1 MLGWLLVSLL
11 VGGSLADGDPHRAQ
25 ASAAAAEQYDPL
37 YSQSLSGA
45 GHDSPP
51 PPPPPPRPI
60 VSTVEA
66 LNVAKWDR
74 LIPDVELPW
83 LVLYISCAA
92 SIPLA
97 QVCRR
102 TAAVALPL
110 AGTGTAAL
118 PHPWCA
124 LCVSRA
130 ASELQAY
137 QQELRNQ
144 ATALAGHLRLGWLDC
159 SEPGNDVICEEQL
172 SRTTLDS
179 SGGAEQE
186 EDEQDDASD
195 DTQEFDPARLPVA
208 FLCDR
213 LSPSTG
219 GLLR

>member
-1 MLGWLLVSLL
+1 MLNGIVLSLTWSFLGSCSTSRALL
-11 VGGSLADGDPHRAQ
+11 PF
-25 ASAAAAEQYDPL
+25 Y
-37 YSQSLSGA
+37 
-45 GHDSPP
+45 
-51 PPPPPPRPI
+51 
-60 VSTVEA
+60 
-66 LNVAKWDR
+66 
-74 LIPDVELPW
+74 
-83 LVLYISCAA
+83 
-92 SIPLA
+92 
-97 QVCRR
+97 CRR

-144 ATALAGHLRLGWLDC
+144 ATALAGHLRLGRLDC

>member
-1 MLGWLLVSLL
+1 MLNGIVLSLMWSFLGSCSTSRALLPFHSLK
-11 VGGSLADGDPHRAQ
+11 
-25 ASAAAAEQYDPL
+25 SAAA
-37 YSQSLSGA
+37 
-45 GHDSPP
+45 
-51 PPPPPPRPI
+51 
-60 VSTVEA
+60 
-66 LNVAKWDR
+66 
-74 LIPDVELPW
+74 LPG
-83 LVLYISCAA
+83 
-92 SIPLA
+92 
-97 QVCRR
+97 
-102 TAAVALPL
+102 ALPL

-118 PHPWCA
+118 PHPCCVA
-124 LCVSRA
+124 LCVPRA

-186 EDEQDDASD
+186 EDEQDDASN
-195 DTQEFDPARLPVA
+195 DTQEFDPARLPVTL
-208 FLCDR
+208 LCDR